1 MIKVKLNETVY
12 HVPTAWADIT
22 FERYCAIVAAEDA
35 TITMRLA
42 AAAGIPPELLDKLP
56 LSSLT
61 SLTEVLAFTDEPNA
75 AYLFAKPYDNK
86 EFNIGK
92 ESYSKIEEAK
102 ILLTKAEKPIKAA
115 AGIVKIYTGE
125 DITNLPVADCLHKAG
140 FFLAACQH
148 FLSVT
153 SA

>member
-1 MIKVKLNETVY
+1 MIKVKLNDVVY
-12 HVPTAWADIT
+12 QLPTSWADIT
-22 FERYCAIVAAEDA
+22 FEKYCTIVAAEDGNIIA
-35 TITMRLA
+35 RLTA
-42 AAAGIPPELLDKLP
+42 ASGIPVELLDKLP

-61 SLTEVLAFTDEPNA
+61 SLTEVLAYTDEPNA
-75 AYLFAKPYDNK
+75 AYLFSKPYENK

-92 ESYSKIEEAK
+92 ENYSKIEEAK
-102 ILLTKAEKPIKAA
+102 ILLSKAEKPILAA

-125 DITNLPVADCLHKAG
+125 DINNQPVTECLSKAG

-148 FLSVT
+148 FLNAT